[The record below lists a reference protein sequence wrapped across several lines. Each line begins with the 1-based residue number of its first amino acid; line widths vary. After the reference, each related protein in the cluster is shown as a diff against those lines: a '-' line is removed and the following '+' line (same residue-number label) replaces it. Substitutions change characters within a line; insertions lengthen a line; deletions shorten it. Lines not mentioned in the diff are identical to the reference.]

1 MTDTQ
6 AESRLFIPSLKPFY
20 DAVAPLSWL
29 IIRVAVG
36 WNLFVHGYNKIM
48 VGPTDAFLK
57 GFADLGFVPPAVFY
71 WSSFLIEM
79 LGGICIILGFFT
91 RFFAAAAAIEML
103 CFFIQGFGINLRVGI
118 PKEE

>member
-1 MTDTQ
+1 MAGTQ
-6 AESRLFIPSLKPFY
+6 AESRLLIPSLKPFY

-57 GFADLGFVPPAVFY
+57 GFADLGFVPPAFFY
-71 WSSFLIEM
+71 WSSFVIEM
-79 LGGICIILGFFT
+79 LGGISHHSWPVHAL
-91 RFFAAAAAIEML
+91 
-103 CFFIQGFGINLRVGI
+103 LRGGRSDRDAVHFRRLL
-118 PKEE
+118 E